1 MSSTASHSPATNTE
15 ASTSSQR
22 ELANKKGLRPWLFIW
37 LAFALQI
44 TAWVFWVKL
53 ASKHPVQEVPLVTAQ
68 PPTETSQLGRDR
80 NASSP
85 HKTGLRPRAANE
97 QPAQ

>member
-1 MSSTASHSPATNTE
+1 MMEKRRKS
-15 ASTSSQR
+15 
-22 ELANKKGLRPWLFIW
+22 LLWLFVW

-68 PPTETSQLGRDR
+68 PAETLPTGQ
-80 NASSP
+80 
-85 HKTGLRPRAANE
+85 AANE

>member
-1 MSSTASHSPATNTE
+1 MPSTASYSPAPNTDI
-15 ASTSSQR
+15 STSSQR

-68 PPTETSQLGRDR
+68 PTNDDELATRTRQ
-80 NASSP
+80 
-85 HKTGLRPRAANE
+85 
-97 QPAQ
+97 

>member
-1 MSSTASHSPATNTE
+1 MPSHPPAPNTGT
-15 ASTSSQR
+15 STSSQR
-22 ELANKKGLRPWLFIW
+22 ELANKKGMRPRSKLWLFVW

-68 PPTETSQLGRDR
+68 PAETLNPGQ
-80 NASSP
+80 
-85 HKTGLRPRAANE
+85 AANNNLNPDAAATTPR
-97 QPAQ
+97 Q

>member
-15 ASTSSQR
+15 ASTSSHR

-68 PPTETSQLGRDR
+68 PAETLNSG
-80 NASSP
+80 
-85 HKTGLRPRAANE
+85 RAANNNLNPDAATTTTR
-97 QPAQ
+97 Q